1 MKKRLSR
8 IIFPL
13 LAGWIMTACSATGPL
28 SIKISAPADTDDPR
42 KDYTRI
48 LYETLENHPAQK
60 LQIVFEPGT
69 YHFYPDHAA
78 GKYHAI
84 TNHSNLYRYFA
95 FPLIGYDSV
104 EIEGNGAEF
113 IFHGVITPFLIERSS
128 GITIKNIRIDW
139 EYPFYL
145 QAEITRKNE
154 TTKEV
159 GIRIDTTISK
169 PVYRD
174 GRLRIQGPGWQFD
187 YLGQNITFDP
197 ATRAVAFMAET
208 ARLPVD
214 DLYAEKI
221 DELNY
226 TIKWDRSAALP
237 EPGHIVTFRG
247 AMSENRL
254 APAIHISGSRNVT
267 LQDITIH
274 HCPGMGII
282 GEKSADITLDRIRVM
297 PREGSGRIASSM
309 ADATHFCNC
318 AGKLT
323 VRDCLFMNM
332 LDDGINVHGTY
343 TSVEEI
349 RNRSEIIASL
359 NHFQQSDFHFA
370 DRADTLRIVDAE
382 TMLPKQTCV
391 VKEVVKI
398 NEYLFR
404 IITENPLS
412 GEIKPGDG
420 IENISWYP
428 TEFLFSGNTI
438 KNNRAR
444 GILLSVPSKCLIEN
458 NTISVM
464 KNAILLEGDLL
475 HWFES
480 GAVRDVVIR
489 NNRFGECSYGGGN
502 FPLISINPQMSA
514 FKQNEYYEKNILVTD
529 NIIASSF
536 SNLIQGHGVYGLTI
550 QGNKFIKTDTYD
562 DPFRGQPIIRLH
574 HCGGTKI
581 IRNQFDNLSPAIE
594 VDLSTFNDDFQTD
607 IRNVITEKNE

>member
-1 MKKRLSR
+1 MKRQQPR
-8 IIFPL
+8 IIFAL
-13 LAGWIMTACSATGPL
+13 LFGWILISCATSDPL
-28 SIKISAPADTDDPR
+28 SLTISAPTGSDDPR
-42 KDYTRI
+42 QDYTRI
-48 LYETLENHPAQK
+48 LYEMLEQNPNK
-60 LQIVFEPGT
+60 EIRISFEPGT

-95 FPLIGYDSV
+95 FPLTGYESV
-104 EIEGNGAEF
+104 EIDGNGAEF
-113 IFHGVITPFLIERSS
+113 IFHGVITPFLIERSRN
-128 GITIKNIRIDW
+128 ITIKNLHIDW

-145 QAEITRKNE
+145 QAEITGKNE

-159 GIRIDTTISK
+159 DIKIDTTISK
-169 PVYRD
+169 PLYRE

-197 ATRAVAFMAET
+197 ATRAVAFLAET

-214 DLYAEKI
+214 DLHAEKI

-226 TIKWDRSAALP
+226 RIKWDRSATLP

-254 APAIHISGSRNVT
+254 APAIHISDSHNVT
-267 LQDITIH
+267 LQDITIY
-274 HCPGMGII
+274 HCPGMGVI
-282 GEKSADITLDRIRVM
+282 GEKSADITLERVRVL
-297 PREGSGRIASSM
+297 PREGSGRIVSSM

-323 VRDCLFMNM
+323 VRECLFMNM

-359 NHFQQSDFHFA
+359 NHFQQSDFRFA
-370 DRADTLRIVDAE
+370 GRADTLRIVDAE
-382 TMLPKQTCV
+382 TMLPKDTCV

-404 IITENPLS
+404 IITESPLS
-412 GEIKPGDG
+412 EEVEPNDG
-420 IENISWYP
+420 IENITWYP
-428 TEFLFSGNTI
+428 TEFIFSGNTI
-438 KNNRAR
+438 RNNRAR

-458 NTISVM
+458 NTLSVM
-464 KNAILLEGDLL
+464 KNAILFEGDLL

-489 NNRFGECSYGGGN
+489 NNRFEECSYGGGN
-502 FPLISINPQMSA
+502 FPLLSINPQMKT
-514 FKQNEYYEKNILVTD
+514 FRPNEYYEQNILFTNNTV
-529 NIIASSF
+529 ASSF
-536 SNLIQGHGVYGLTI
+536 SNLIQGHGVHGLTVR
-550 QGNKFIKTDTYD
+550 GNKFIQTDTYD
-562 DPFRGQPIIRLH
+562 DPFRGEPIIRLH

-581 IRNQFDNLSPAIE
+581 IDNQFENLSPTIE
-594 VDLSTFNDDFQTD
+594 IDSFTLNDDFQTD
-607 IRNVITEKNE
+607 ISDVITPRKQ

>member
-1 MKKRLSR
+1 MKKQLFHLALPL
-8 IIFPL
+8 II
-13 LAGWIMTACSATGPL
+13 GWIMISCSASGPL
-28 SIKISAPADTDDPR
+28 SVTIPAPRANENPR
-42 KDYTRI
+42 KDYTKI
-48 LYETLENHPAQK
+48 LYETLERHPSQK
-60 LQIVFEPGT
+60 LKMVFEPGT
-69 YHFYPDHAA
+69 YHFYPDHAT

-95 FPLIGYDSV
+95 FPLTEYESV

-113 IFHGVITPFLIERSS
+113 IFHGVITPFLIERSR
-128 GITIKNIRIDW
+128 NIAIRNLQIDW

-145 QAEITRKNE
+145 QAEITGKNE

-159 GIRIDTTISK
+159 DIRVDTTISR

-197 ATRAVAFMAET
+197 TTRAVAFMAET
-208 ARLPVD
+208 ARLPID
-214 DLYAEKI
+214 DLPAEKI
-221 DELNY
+221 DEVNY
-226 TIKWDRSAALP
+226 RIKWDRSATLP

-254 APAIHISGSRNVT
+254 APAFHISGSHEVT
-267 LQDITIH
+267 LQDITIY
-274 HCPGMGII
+274 HCPGMGVI
-282 GEKSADITLDRIRVM
+282 GEKSADITLERVRVM
-297 PREGSGRIASSM
+297 PRKGSGRIASSM

-318 AGKLT
+318 GGKLI

-343 TSVEEI
+343 TSVKEI

-370 DRADTLRIVDAE
+370 DRGDSLRIVDAQ
-382 TMLPKQTCV
+382 TLLPRQTCT
-391 VKEVVKI
+391 VKKVEKI

-404 IITENPLS
+404 IITESPLTE
-412 GEIKPGDG
+412 EIAPGDG
-420 IENISWYP
+420 IENITWYP
-428 TEFLFSGNTI
+428 TEFIFSGNTI

-464 KNAILLEGDLL
+464 KNAILFEGDLS

-489 NNRFGECSYGGGN
+489 NNHFGECSYGGGN
-502 FPLISINPQMSA
+502 FPLLSINPQISA
-514 FKQNEYYEKNILVTD
+514 FKPNEYYEKNILFTD
-529 NIIASSF
+529 NTIASSF
-536 SNLIQGHGVYGLTI
+536 SNLIQGHGVYGLTV
-550 QGNKFIKTDTYD
+550 QDNKFVKTNTYD
-562 DPFRGQPIIRLH
+562 DPFRGEPIIRLH
-574 HCGGTKI
+574 HCGGVTI
-581 IRNQFDNLSPAIE
+581 NNNQFENHSPVIE
-594 VDLSTFNDDFQTD
+594 IDSATFNDNFQTD
-607 IRNVITEKNE
+607 IHDVIPRAEE